1 MGAGLS
7 APGSRTRVADVRA
20 WWRVT
25 RPGRSLGAKLD
36 AVYTAV
42 VTAAIFGALLYGAA
56 RAALA
61 SSITPSTLP
70 EWGPAIGLV
79 AVVAIARWG
88 TWQGPVVVAAA
99 DVGFL
104 LGAPLSRRAL
114 SARPLARALAVGA
127 GAGAVVA
134 AVALVGLA
142 GKGRGVGA
150 GAAAGLLIGV
160 ALLAVL
166 GVALAGRVE
175 CSARWTRAVG
185 IALPLSLALAVG
197 LEIASGAG
205 HGARTAVLWSGP
217 WGWAVQPAAGSS
229 TASAVGAL
237 IALAVLAAAAV
248 AACARG
254 FGTCPTERH
263 AVRAD
268 ARSGAVASMWSFDA
282 RQARLS
288 LRQAAAT
295 GHGRPAKG
303 PRPGRAAGAAQAG
316 SPRSAPRLRPP
327 RRAGLAVPWRDAV
340 SALRA
345 PGRTLTGAAV
355 AAAAG
360 ALAVTAA
367 DHAAAEL
374 IAALGTYLAASTLL
388 EPLRLEVDQ
397 PHASQVLLT
406 RPFGR
411 VLLGHVAFPL
421 AVVAGAAAVAGA
433 VVAATGPVDARAGAL
448 AIIVVAVS
456 PAIVSCAALSS
467 RRGGRLPMSV
477 LTVGTASDPSGGG
490 AAVIAW
496 LLAWPV
502 AAALIGGLPVVL
514 VARGA
519 TLSGSLA
526 PALLVAAVAPLVLGS
541 VLAGSER

>member
-1 MGAGLS
+1 MGARLS
-7 APGSRTRVADVRA
+7 ARRSRTRVADVRA

-25 RPGRSLGAKLD
+25 RPGRSIGAKLD
-36 AVYTAV
+36 AVYTAA
-42 VTAAIFGALLYGAA
+42 VTAAIFGALLYGTASS
-56 RAALA
+56 ALA
-61 SSITPSTLP
+61 SSITPRALP

-104 LGAPLSRRAL
+104 LGAPLSRRAM
-114 SARPLARALAVGA
+114 STRPLARALAIGA

-150 GAAAGLLIGV
+150 GAAAGLVIGV

-185 IALPLSLALAVG
+185 VALPLSLALAVG

-205 HGARTAVLWSGP
+205 HGGRTAVLWSGP
-217 WGWAVQPAAGSS
+217 WGWALQPAAGSS
-229 TASAVGAL
+229 TASAVAAL
-237 IALAVLAAAAV
+237 VALAAVAAAAV
-248 AACARG
+248 VACARG

-263 AVRAD
+263 AVRAE
-268 ARSGAVASMWSFDA
+268 ARSGAVASMWAFDA

-288 LRQAAAT
+288 LRQAARAA
-295 GHGRPAKG
+295 RSAKG
-303 PRPGRAAGAAQAG
+303 PRRAAPGG
-316 SPRSAPRLRPP
+316 SSRSTPLLRPP
-327 RRAGLAVPWRDAV
+327 GRAGLAIPWRDAV

-355 AAAAG
+355 AAAAA
-360 ALAVTAA
+360 ALAVAA
-367 DHAAAEL
+367 ATHAAAEL
-374 IAALGTYLAASTLL
+374 LAALGTYLAASTLL
-388 EPLRLEVDQ
+388 EPLRLDVDQ

-421 AVVAGAAAVAGA
+421 AVVATAAGVAGA
-433 VVAATGPVDARAGAL
+433 VVAATGAVDARAGAL
-448 AIIVVAVS
+448 AIIAVAVS
-456 PAIVSCAALSS
+456 PAIVACAALSS

-502 AAALIGGLPVVL
+502 AGALLGGLPVVL
-514 VARGA
+514 VARGT
-519 TLSGSLA
+519 TLSGSLP
-526 PALLVAAVAPLVLGS
+526 PALLVAGVAPLVLGY